1 MDRVQPQQAGLP
13 CRPTWPEGPGHSI
26 WAAPSTPAACPLPPQ
41 GQRTAESAQLGL
53 SRQPSSMQTA
63 SQPAESG
70 ACLWRLLFENGAS
83 CLVLQ
88 TSTRVSSSQAMAV
101 QPAVEGRARHSCSG
115 NPPCRHGIKK
125 RPVHISLLNYSS
137 PSPGWPALV
146 SMPKGPGFMYFITS
160 LALQGARSWVA
171 NMDGSRCAPCSDRA
185 CTTASRAS
193 LPPVLVSC

>member
-1 MDRVQPQQAGLP
+1 M
-13 CRPTWPEGPGHSI
+13 WPEGPGHSI
-26 WAAPSTPAACPLPPQ
+26 WAAPSTPAACPPSHPPPTT

-53 SRQPSSMQTA
+53 SRWPSSMQTA
-63 SQPAESG
+63 PLSQQSG
-70 ACLWRLLFENGAS
+70 LWWLLFENSAS

-88 TSTRVSSSQAMAV
+88 TSTRVSSSQALAV
-101 QPAVEGRARHSCSG
+101 QPAVEGRARHGCSG

-125 RPVHISLLNYSS
+125 CPVHISLLNYSS

-146 SMPKGPGFMYFITS
+146 STPKGPGFMYFITS

-171 NMDGSRCAPCSDRA
+171 NMDGSRCAPSSDRA

-193 LPPVLVSC
+193 LPPVLVSY